1 MALLV
6 NYEGTYLPPNKL
18 WYLVDGTWK
27 EVITVFENPV
37 QQEIALIDANRIKQ
51 DQVVN
56 GLMTKQQQLMAQ
68 IDGSDPTI
76 PMTFD
81 PVEIE
86 SIMQQVEVI
95 DLQLNVAK
103 TEQVVLTKKLFEQ
116 KAQME
121 YLRLISEGEMA
132 LKKIAATVDNPTNW
146 GVIRIA
152 PQSTLD
158 ERLEVVI
165 QSGMPT
171 NERIFNYGLV
181 YYRLYRKNSTEAID
195 DIVALQNE
203 YLRRLDKVSYD
214 LGREPTNYII
224 TFDDIQ
230 PVYIE
235 VNQFVNSGAKR
246 IEDYLANIR
255 DQQKYIL
262 DNIELA
268 KAAMTALQI
277 KADEGLIP
285 VVDNKIITLN
295 TEQALQVPLGSAL
308 LDYQSVTS
316 FDQLVSTQ
324 TIQQIASGSLDIND
338 YPGIV
343 KVNQEVTA
351 LNEKIVAV
359 QDFSSINNA
368 IQNKLVSN
376 EIVFNLEAVNILKLD
391 LVSAQDQFWNTV
403 LGSTTLSNSGGTT
416 KYTQTYTSGGMYR
429 FKPEELVILSTT
441 ISYIINVAETNK
453 DTLTLLVSGGSNN
466 PKIISVVNG
475 NVTITEDIKVELS
488 ADQTKIISVV
498 ANEVQNLNVSSNLTY
513 QSENPYIISVKENT
527 VYETDGVSSEISLS
541 SIHPDIISAKETNKY
556 EFNPSEFTV
565 FEAEEYAN
573 AYFVIQFNDMTTVSE
588 IPFNTTKMPLG
599 LTYNDNIVEVRMYD
613 TTNCEFSFNTTKMP
627 LELNNDYIVGITE
640 NNESSF
646 SFNTTK
652 MPLGSAND
660 YIVSFNNNESKIVE
674 FSFNTQKVKSY
685 QLNGYA
691 HSNKYNSTGLYSGFE
706 IITFSEPDFY
716 YPEIHTNGLS
726 NYSNIIAEPKS
737 NDSII
742 SQTGLKVLE
751 QENLNISNVNV
762 NEIYITSSKLVNV
775 LDPNT
780 NVNSVNNE
788 SVSVTDNTLIT
799 VLDTNLY
806 PTVNKGKDVVSM
818 VIQTKS
824 NTDTSTIIVN
834 KNTSDN
840 KVPTVQTNTGV
851 VIS

>member
-788 SVSVTDNTLIT
+788 SVSITDNTLIN

-818 VIQTKS
+818 VVQTKS